1 MQAQFAGRI
10 GPVQDPTSRQMV
22 GGTVQGAVVYEMPG
36 GSDPNAVLPQLQA
49 ALLQALTTVINQK
62 LAAGQVAIPTI
73 AGSLPYFQNEII
85 AASGAHQHGVQI
97 TGLQLQVAMENPY
110 AVQPHAGPL
119 PPNPMQAMQNAFT
132 QEAKE
137 RLDPSNYEVKAK
149 LNVGGIKI
157 GMSSKDGV
165 DTGAIGDQLKD
176 KAKST
181 VIWWAIGCVAVLF
194 VVALLGGIGIYA
206 YMQVAGGS
214 SATADRAASWDGKTP
229 FVCGGNDKVKIS
241 GVSAK
246 IASGAAVTAGG
257 NCMAELV
264 NVTIDAP
271 IGVAAMGNGKITVK
285 GGSVTG
291 SQYAAQ
297 AIGSGALISFDGTT
311 VNGKTNI
318 LGGAK
323 IAGP

>member
-1 MQAQFAGRI
+1 
-10 GPVQDPTSRQMV
+10 
-22 GGTVQGAVVYEMPG
+22 
-36 GSDPNAVLPQLQA
+36 
-49 ALLQALTTVINQK
+49 LLQALTTVINQK

-73 AGSLPYFQNEII
+73 AGSLPYFQNEVI
-85 AASGAHQHGVQI
+85 AASGAQHLGAQI
-97 TGLQLQVAMENPY
+97 TGLQLQVTMENPY

-119 PPNPMQAMQNAFT
+119 PPDPMQAMKNAFA
-132 QEAKE
+132 QQAKD

-181 VIWWAIGCVAVLF
+181 VIWWAIGCVVILF
-194 VVALLGGIGIYA
+194 VVVLLGGIGIYA
-206 YMQVAGGS
+206 YMQVVGGS
-214 SATADRAASWDGKTP
+214 SATAERAASWDGKTP
-229 FVCGGNDKVKIS
+229 FVCGGNDKVKIE
-241 GVSAK
+241 GVKAK

-257 NCMAELV
+257 NCLAELV
-264 NVTIDAP
+264 DVTIDAP
-271 IGVAAMGNGKITVK
+271 IGLAAMGNGKITVK

-297 AIGSGALISFDGTT
+297 AIGANAMISFSGTS
-311 VNGKTNI
+311 VSGKTNS

-323 IAGP
+323 ITGP

>member
-1 MQAQFAGRI
+1 MHAQFAGRI

-22 GGTVQGAVVYEMPG
+22 GGTVQGSIAYEMPG
-36 GSDPNAVLPQLQA
+36 GGDPNAVLPQLQA
-49 ALLQALTTVINQK
+49 GLLQGLTNVVNQK

-73 AGSLPYFQNEII
+73 AGSLPYFQNEVI
-85 AASGAHQHGVQI
+85 AASGAQQLGVQI
-97 TGLQLQVAMENPY
+97 TGLQLNVTMENPY

-119 PPNPMQAMQNAFT
+119 PPDPMQAMKNAFA
-132 QEAKE
+132 QEAKD

-149 LNVGGIKI
+149 LNIGGIKV

-181 VIWWAIGCVAVLF
+181 VIWWAIGCVVILF

-206 YMQVAGGS
+206 YMEYSGGS
-214 SATADRAASWDGKTP
+214 SATAERASSWDGKTP
-229 FVCGGNDKVKIS
+229 FVCGGNDKVTIE

-246 IASGAAVTAGG
+246 LAAGAAVTAGG
-257 NCMAELV
+257 NCQATLV
-264 NVTIDAP
+264 NVTLEAP
-271 IGVAAMGNGKITVK
+271 IGALAMGNGKITVK
-285 GGSVTG
+285 GGKVTG
-291 SQYAAQ
+291 SEYAAQ
-297 AIGSGALISFDGTT
+297 AIGANAQIAFTGTA
-311 VNGKTNI
+311 VSGKTNS

-323 IAGP
+323 ITGP